1 MRTVGGG
8 EIDCYRIGALRWVCA
23 LMSQRAHAVERRLLA
38 GGLAAVGGKDLAGYE
53 RSVVGTEED
62 DGAGDLV
69 GFADAPERHCLQQRC
84 FSVRGSRKAVEHAGL
99 GRTRS
104 HGIDAHA

>member
-53 RSVVGTEED
+53 RSVV
-62 DGAGDLV
+62 
-69 GFADAPERHCLQQRC
+69 
-84 FSVRGSRKAVEHAGL
+84 
-99 GRTRS
+99 
-104 HGIDAHA
+104 